1 MLGNILRHQAE
12 VNQLADHAHPMFM
25 AFITAHAIDFQFVMT
40 IVADTLVISTA
51 NHFHHITHPKP
62 LIHTTNGGKGN
73 LRIG

>member
-1 MLGNILRHQAE
+1 MLGNILRHRAE

-73 LRIG
+73 LSIG

>member
-25 AFITAHAIDFQFVMT
+25 TFITAHTVDFQFVMT
-40 IVADTLVISTA
+40 IVADTLVISAA
-51 NHFHHITHPKP
+51 NHFHHIAHTKT

-73 LRIG
+73 LSIG